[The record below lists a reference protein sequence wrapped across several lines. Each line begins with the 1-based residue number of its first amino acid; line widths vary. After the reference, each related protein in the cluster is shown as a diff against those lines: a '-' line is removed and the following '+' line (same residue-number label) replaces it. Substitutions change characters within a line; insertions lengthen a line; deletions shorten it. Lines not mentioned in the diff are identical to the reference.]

1 MVTSEDTQDT
11 TTGSE
16 DTHVTVVEPED
27 YVDILEQQTFDVP
40 MKREEREGRRMNN
53 HVRLQP
59 RVF

>member
-27 YVDILEQQTFDVP
+27 CVDRVEQQTFNISI
-40 MKREEREGRRMNN
+40 KRKGREEKEEERIIT
-53 HVRLQP
+53 
-59 RVF
+59 